1 MNLRYLSMTQL
12 SEVSG
17 YDRRTVKDRLAQLEP
32 FKKEKNAVIY
42 DAHLALPLLFA
53 SGKYKGKDI
62 EKDMKEQEL
71 RYETLRADKVELE
84 LNIAKGEY
92 VNIEDVASV
101 VEKEYTYV
109 RATLLSIPSRRAKAL
124 ALEMD
129 PMIIQDL
136 LVEDIAEALN
146 HLNADE
152 KYSEATPVE
161 NTEQVEKEI
170 E

>member
-1 MNLRYLSMTQL
+1 MSLRYISTSQL
-12 SEVSG
+12 ADLSG
-17 YDRRTVKDRLAQLEP
+17 YDRRTVSDRLVELKP
-32 FKKEKNAVIY
+32 YKKEKNLVLY
-42 DAHLALPLLFA
+42 DARLALPLIFA
-53 SGKYKGKDI
+53 AGKYKGKDI

-129 PMIIQDL
+129 PMVIQDL

-146 HLNADE
+146 HLNADK

-161 NTEQVEKEI
+161 NTEVVEIEKE
-170 E
+170 